1 MLLRVTCKPVH
12 TLTPVHTCSLAYSTQ
27 PGTPGDPGVW
37 AGTGTSPKLGLYE
50 QFPSLETVVPLCAA
64 TNYSGLITSL
74 IILAFHVDALLSL
87 AGFGVEG

>member
-1 MLLRVTCKPVH
+1 
-12 TLTPVHTCSLAYSTQ
+12 
-27 PGTPGDPGVW
+27 
-37 AGTGTSPKLGLYE
+37 LYE
-50 QFPSLETVVPLCAA
+50 QYPSLETVVPLCAA